1 MITIGVNCDF
11 KALPYLILISQI
23 LVPLAVGIPATL
35 MLPNV
40 SQSEHIID
48 WEKEEW
54 IVEGAHD
61 LDTSV
66 KMKEEED
73 EEGEAMEKDLPRL
86 ILELNQS
93 QHYMGN
99 VETISHI
106 ILTIEVSFCWTF
118 SKK

>member
-1 MITIGVNCDF
+1 MLGSGVIRWSGMKTVGDSCDF
-11 KALPYLILISQI
+11 GALPYLIVISQI

-54 IVEGAHD
+54 FVEGAHD

-73 EEGEAMEKDLPRL
+73 EEGEAMEKDPRL
-86 ILELNQS
+86 S
-93 QHYMGN
+93 PHY
-99 VETISHI
+99 
-106 ILTIEVSFCWTF
+106 LL
-118 SKK
+118 